1 MSTTTPE
8 RRRLILVGG
17 GPRELWEPFVA
28 SVADDH
34 ELSLI
39 APDYPSW
46 QAAYVEKHRIA
57 KITNFST
64 LFAAV
69 ADLRGEV
76 ADAAVLTWEQGTAL
90 PVARIAERLRLRSV
104 SVNAVE
110 TAVQTT
116 VDGAS
121 EAELR
126 AYAVATDGSPEVLA
140 VVRAGAVL
148 ESWRDEPW
156 ADELDALVAAAHRST
171 GTDWGLTTT
180 RLATA
185 ASGLTTAGLTT
196 WLDEEDLP
204 ALNGSP
210 EATRL
215 AKASAAVLFDRDPA
229 LTAT

>member
-1 MSTTTPE
+1 MSTTTSE

-17 GPRELWEPFVA
+17 GPRELWEPLVA
-28 SVADDH
+28 SIAGDY

-76 ADAAVLTWEQGTAL
+76 ADAAVLTWERGPA
-90 PVARIAERLRLRSV
+90 PHVAQIAERLRLRSV
-104 SVNAVE
+104 SADAVR
-110 TAVQTT
+110 TAI
-116 VDGAS
+116 DGAS
-121 EAELR
+121 EIDQAELR
-126 AYAVATDGSPEVLA
+126 AFAVATDGTPDVLA

-156 ADELDALVAAAHRST
+156 AGELDAAVAAAHRSVDV
-171 GTDWGLTTT
+171 GWGLTTT
-180 RLATA
+180 RLATTT
-185 ASGLTTAGLTT
+185 SGLTAAGLTT

-204 ALNGSP
+204 ALNTSP
-210 EATRL
+210 MGAHL